1 MTVPVRLASATR
13 PVRRAVRGPTPKSP
27 RRSVHALTPSH
38 PSVSRTRVLLPPRR
52 RARRFRGVDQE
63 TTQGSEGCGS
73 DPRRESLG
81 RGALAGHRDGRA
93 VAVASIGRA
102 SFARAGADVLR
113 SDPPRVS
120 RARARVP
127 RAGALGGVPVDVPP
141 ASRARAPADARA
153 RGRARLRLRR
163 AHAPARRRIQHARL
177 VHAAR
182 LARVFAERLRA
193 RVGGEG
199 AALERVLFLARG
211 GDRHEHG
218 RDGGAGQKPR
228 RRRGRSFGG
237 GRRRRERDVAGRR
250 RRRDE
255 KALGGDERRRREKP
269 RRTN

>member
-1 MTVPVRLASATR
+1 MTAPVRLASATR

-127 RAGALGGVPVDVPP
+127 RAGSLGGVPLDVPP
-141 ASRARAPADARA
+141 ATRARAPADARA
-153 RGRARLRLRR
+153 RGRAPLRGGLRR
-163 AHAPARRRIQHARL
+163 AHAPVFEKRRRVQHARL

-199 AALERVLFLARG
+199 TRARVFRVRARG
-211 GDRHEHG
+211 GDHT
-218 RDGGAGQKPR
+218 
-228 RRRGRSFGG
+228 
-237 GRRRRERDVAGRR
+237 
-250 RRRDE
+250 
-255 KALGGDERRRREKP
+255 
-269 RRTN
+269 TNYR